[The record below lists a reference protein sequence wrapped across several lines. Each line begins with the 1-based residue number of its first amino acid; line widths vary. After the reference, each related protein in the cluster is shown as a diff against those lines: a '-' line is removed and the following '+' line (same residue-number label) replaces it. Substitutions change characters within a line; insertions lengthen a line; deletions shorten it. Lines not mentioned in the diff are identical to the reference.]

1 MAEHIFAWSKGSGD
15 GGGPTVVVG
24 NELALG
30 PSAFVDCAGNKTC
43 FINFEL

>member
-24 NELALG
+24 NELALS
-30 PSAFVDCAGNKTC
+30 PSAFIDCAGDKTR
-43 FINFEL
+43 FINLEL